1 MNLSFLLGI
10 LPTFIFGGLAQAT
23 ARPSGSS
30 LPLFGP
36 AARGTRGYPLW
47 KSMGGNWM
55 KDFIPRNCSNVLVF
69 FWRCQFCLGYSAIH
83 NSIGGTTQKRRS
95 HGQTRRYTFSSALPF
110 VAYETTKSM
119 RALGSWVLVLKMEK
133 RKYCNFRV
141 LTPKLGPIII
151 HVFYHYHYIFQVG
164 HKSVTL
170 MLDGLLFL

>member
-119 RALGSWVLVLKMEK
+119 RTLGSWVLVLKMEK
-133 RKYCNFRV
+133 KNTV
-141 LTPKLGPIII
+141 TLGCWPQNLGQSSYMFSIII
-151 HVFYHYHYIFQVG
+151 IISS
-164 HKSVTL
+164 KLVTSQL
-170 MLDGLLFL
+170 P